1 MVRGRHKSRN
11 SVLSM
16 GGGIMGKAKNMLGMG
31 PEYSEMDMPL
41 RDTAPG
47 QPRFDSDTTEDHVKL
62 PEHKDLTPG
71 TSSLGCVGEI
81 GSIDIGTEDNISQ

>member
-1 MVRGRHKSRN
+1 MVSGRHKSRN

-41 RDTAPG
+41 RDTVPG
-47 QPRFDSDTTEDHVKL
+47 QPRLDSDTTEDHVKQ
-62 PEHKDLTPG
+62 PEHRRFDPG
-71 TSSLGCVGEI
+71 NFKFGLRRGKS
-81 GSIDIGTEDNISQ
+81 DP